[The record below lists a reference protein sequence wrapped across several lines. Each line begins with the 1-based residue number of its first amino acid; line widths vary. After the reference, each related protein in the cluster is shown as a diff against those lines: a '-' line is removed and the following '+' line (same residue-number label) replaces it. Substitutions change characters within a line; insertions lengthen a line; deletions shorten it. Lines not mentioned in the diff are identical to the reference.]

1 MSSIAAV
8 TARVSAIEAR
18 LAAHRRLAGADTIG
32 APPTNALGVGSI
44 ATGGAVSGTGAAA
57 LGLAGTDLAGG
68 VPRTGDLYSAI
79 AQQTEAALEAGL
91 LFDPTARASYAPGV
105 TAAWLPGAVGPVGA
119 VGVGDMTPVRA
130 DVPYAS
136 LFNAAGARYGVPPTV
151 LAGMGYVESRFQLDV
166 VSSAG
171 AQGMMQFLPGTA
183 SEMGVDPWDPASAV
197 DGAARYVREALDRF
211 GGSLEMAVG
220 AYNIGPGAMARA
232 GAVLAGSQAE
242 TYVNAVMRAAGR
254 MS

>member
-1 MSSIAAV
+1 MSGIAAV
-8 TARVSAIEAR
+8 AARVSAIEAR
-18 LAAHRRLAGADTIG
+18 LAAHRRIV
-32 APPTNALGVGSI
+32 APEAVGQSATALGAGTVGSS
-44 ATGGAVSGTGAAA
+44 ASSGSLAAS

-68 VPRTGDLYSAI
+68 VPRPENLYSAI

-91 LFDPTARASYAPGV
+91 LFDPTARASYAAGPAPAWRSGV
-105 TAAWLPGAVGPVGA
+105 DGPANVVPVG
-119 VGVGDMTPVRA
+119 DLTPVRA

-151 LAGMGYVESRFQLDV
+151 LAGMGHVESRFRLDA

-171 AQGMMQFLPGTA
+171 ALGMMQFLPGTA
-183 SEMGVDPWDPASAV
+183 AEMGVDPWDPASAI
-197 DGAARYVREALDRF
+197 DGAARYVRNALDRF
-211 GGSLEMAVG
+211 GGSLDMAVG

-232 GAVLAGSQAE
+232 GSVLPGSQAE
-242 TYVNAVMRAAGR
+242 RYVTWVMGAAGR